1 MNRRKSKPK
10 EKLNIAMF
18 GQKRI
23 PSREGGVEIVVEEL
37 CTRMVAQGHNVTC
50 YNRGGHH
57 VSGSEYDSKRLISFN
72 DLIKCGWNN
81 LDNSTIMLLRL
92 LDKFHLD
99 SIALAGFDGYDVNIK
114 SNYATNS
121 LELSNVRD
129 NPMELNEEIHSML
142 EDYKATRNSHT
153 KIQFITPSRF
163 SEIFD
168 EGIQ

>member
-1 MNRRKSKPK
+1 M
-10 EKLNIAMF
+10 I
-18 GQKRI
+18 
-23 PSREGGVEIVVEEL
+23 
-37 CTRMVAQGHNVTC
+37 
-50 YNRGGHH
+50 
-57 VSGSEYDSKRLISFN
+57 ISFN